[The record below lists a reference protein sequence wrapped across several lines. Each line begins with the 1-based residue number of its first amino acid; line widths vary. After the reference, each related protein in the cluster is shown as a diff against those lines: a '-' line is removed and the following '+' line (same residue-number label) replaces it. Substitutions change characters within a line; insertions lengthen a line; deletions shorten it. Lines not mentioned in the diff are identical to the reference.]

1 LRRLVRPNPTLVHA
15 RMLPELARDLER
27 VDTGSLPPC
36 PFVRRA
42 MHRAVVRATQRDS
55 EFVAGLA
62 AERPRLDVPK
72 MMRIRWL
79 AAADEA
85 CLLNNVTQMLPVAIP
100 ARCSNRED
108 TLVDAVGVIPL
119 DASGLRGFLR
129 PSIWVVEE
137 SAITVSG
144 SPCAFPSNSAGSGQ
158 RTDLVT
164 GALAIESSPI
174 SLFR

>member
-1 LRRLVRPNPTLVHA
+1 
-15 RMLPELARDLER
+15 M
-27 VDTGSLPPC
+27 S
-36 PFVRRA
+36 
-42 MHRAVVRATQRDS
+42 
-55 EFVAGLA
+55 
-62 AERPRLDVPK
+62 
-72 MMRIRWL
+72 IRWL